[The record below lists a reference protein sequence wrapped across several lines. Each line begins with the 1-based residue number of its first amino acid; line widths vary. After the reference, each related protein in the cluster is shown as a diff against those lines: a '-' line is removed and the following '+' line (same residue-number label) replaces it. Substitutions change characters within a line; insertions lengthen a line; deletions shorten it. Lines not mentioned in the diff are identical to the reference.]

1 MALCHA
7 ISKLSAKS
15 IGSRQ
20 SKYLIAAADNVNR
33 TSCFVVPLNPD
44 TEHTLAGCDRQ
55 AAARYSTSIQPSNQ
69 IKEGK

>member
-33 TSCFVVPLNPD
+33 TGCFVVPLNPD
-44 TEHTLAGCDRQ
+44 TEHTLAGSVS
-55 AAARYSTSIQPSNQ
+55 STGKLRPGTQHQSNHPTR
-69 IKEGK
+69 